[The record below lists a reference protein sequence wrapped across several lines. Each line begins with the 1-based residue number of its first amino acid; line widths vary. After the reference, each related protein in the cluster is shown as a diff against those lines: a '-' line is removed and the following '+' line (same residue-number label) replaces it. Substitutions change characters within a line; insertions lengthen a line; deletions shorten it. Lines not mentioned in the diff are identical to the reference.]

1 MGAVHGGP
9 VIIELQYSGHTQR
22 MVYEEFERR
31 VRDGEVPPEL
41 PVRFEAVT
49 GDHFVPVGDLELYAQ
64 LVDPGRRAFRERMSR
79 PGLPIVTAVL
89 VGIQLRV
96 YLASWAP
103 GADDWLQSAWTNWAP
118 GILERGEVYRLFSYG
133 FLHLGLTHLL
143 FNLTFLAYTGYN
155 LERALGRLNLAVL
168 FLFSVFL
175 GGTLSMWMAP
185 GQPSLGASG
194 GDFGLI
200 AAAVVFGWKH
210 WDDIPVAARTK
221 FGWALVP
228 NLAFSLISGL
238 NADNVDNW
246 GHLGGLL
253 GGAALMTFLSPV
265 TAARHSRRN
274 RMVRQSTYGLTLALL
289 VGLGTMGPRL
299 IPLKAHTVGS
309 WTVPVPSYWREGWT
323 FTGDRGWFSPTSD
336 ATMVVTRTV
345 HDRPVSPTEA
355 VDKLVDRIR
364 SAGSEAKVIE
374 RTPVKVAGAE
384 GERLI
389 ARFSLAG
396 EPMAIQAVVLTRGVV
411 AFRAHMQARSG
422 LLDTY
427 GPVLE
432 RAVAQAEL
440 VQPDALE
447 EARTWVE
454 AHPRS
459 WQPAVALGDVL
470 YRVGQP
476 KGALAAYERALARYP
491 DQAEAMIGRLRVY
504 AHYGLRGGLDL
515 ARDTLS
521 DGVEDARV
529 IVAAAELLDAVGA
542 TAEATQALDRAWAQM
557 PQNGILRRDRLRRG
571 LSVDD

>member
-1 MGAVHGGP
+1 
-9 VIIELQYSGHTQR
+9 
-22 MVYEEFERR
+22 
-31 VRDGEVPPEL
+31 
-41 PVRFEAVT
+41 
-49 GDHFVPVGDLELYAQ
+49 
-64 LVDPGRRAFRERMSR
+64 
-79 PGLPIVTAVL
+79 
-89 VGIQLRV
+89 
-96 YLASWAP
+96 
-103 GADDWLQSAWTNWAP
+103 
-118 GILERGEVYRLFSYG
+118 
-133 FLHLGLTHLL
+133 
-143 FNLTFLAYTGYN
+143 
-155 LERALGRLNLAVL
+155 
-168 FLFSVFL
+168 
-175 GGTLSMWMAP
+175 
-185 GQPSLGASG
+185 
-194 GDFGLI
+194 
-200 AAAVVFGWKH
+200 
-210 WDDIPVAARTK
+210 
-221 FGWALVP
+221 
-228 NLAFSLISGL
+228 
-238 NADNVDNW
+238 
-246 GHLGGLL
+246 
-253 GGAALMTFLSPV
+253 
-265 TAARHSRRN
+265 
-274 RMVRQSTYGLTLALL
+274 
-289 VGLGTMGPRL
+289 
-299 IPLKAHTVGS
+299 VGS

>member
-1 MGAVHGGP
+1 M
-9 VIIELQYSGHTQR
+9 IIELQYSGHTQR

-31 VRDGEVPPEL
+31 VRDGEIPASL

-49 GDHFVPVGDLELYAQ
+49 GDQFVPVGELEFYSQ

-79 PGLPIVTAVL
+79 PGLPILTAIL
-89 VGIQLRV
+89 VGIQLRI

-103 GADDWLQSAWTNWAP
+103 GADDWLQDAWTNWAP

-133 FLHLGLTHLL
+133 FLHLGFTHLL

-155 LERALGRLNLAVL
+155 LERALGRLNLATL
-168 FLFSVFL
+168 FLFSVFV
-175 GGTLSMWMAP
+175 GGALSMWMAP

-210 WDDIPVAARTK
+210 WDDIPHGARTK

-228 NLAFSLISGL
+228 YLAFSLVSGL
-238 NADNVDNW
+238 SAENVDNW

-253 GGAALMTFLSPV
+253 GGAALMTMLSPEIS
-265 TAARHSRRN
+265 TRSATRNAWIRRATTGITLS
-274 RMVRQSTYGLTLALL
+274 VLAGLSI
-289 VGLGTMGPRL
+289 LGTRL
-299 IPLKAHTVGS
+299 IPLTDHTVGS
-309 WTVPVPSYWREGWT
+309 WTVPVPEYWREGWT

-345 HDRPVSPTEA
+345 HDRPLTPEQA

-364 SAGSEAKVIE
+364 SAGSDAEVIE
-374 RTPVKVAGAE
+374 RGPTRITDID
-384 GERLI
+384 GEHVTAL
-389 ARFSLAG
+389 FSLAG
-396 EPMAIQAVVLTRGVV
+396 EPMVIRAVVLTRGVV
-411 AFRAHMQARSG
+411 AFRAHIQARAG

-427 GPVLE
+427 GPLLDRAVE
-432 RAVAQAEL
+432 RARLEVPEELREAEAW
-440 VQPDALE
+440 VQ
-447 EARTWVE
+447 

-470 YRVGQP
+470 YKMGKP
-476 KGALAAYERALARYP
+476 KRALAAYERALARYP
-491 DQAEAMIGRLRVY
+491 SQPEARIGRLKVY
-504 AHYGLRGGLDL
+504 AHYGLAGGLDL
-515 ARDTLS
+515 ARAS
-521 DGVEDARV
+521 VVSGVDDARV

-542 TAEATQALDRAWAQM
+542 SEEAVEALEAAWTTM

-571 LSVDD
+571 LTVDD